1 MIARLREQARR
12 LKAEVLALYLA
23 MRDPRTPWLA
33 RWIAALVVGYA
44 VSPVDLIPDFVPLLG
59 YLDDLVLLPLGIWLG
74 LRLIPDDVMADCR
87 RRAAET
93 EIDPNIKR
101 ISVAVIIMLWI
112 VAVLLLVSAVM

>member
-1 MIARLREQARR
+1 VIARLREQARR

-59 YLDDLVLLPLGIWLG
+59 YLDDLVLLPLGIWLV